1 MRLCELSSCVCVF
14 TGRASRGVRG
24 GTGLVRIGRRR
35 RFFGSPRE
43 GFPILGIVD
52 RDAEVQSRSV
62 SFARKIRR
70 DFLGDRVAHSDVPHL
85 PAGPPSRKAPRLR
98 TGTPRRRSGLRLRR
112 NGPTRPCPSSRS
124 WRSARRSR
132 AEPSRRRV
140 SDPAE
145 SEERAKRRTTLAAVR
160 VCAALRTVTA
170 RQTLPKIFR
179 RRSLLPSGKLGGS
192 FAVSQ
197 ADPLFLS
204 ATTTK
209 PGLVWSSHRSPPA
222 ARTPVR
228 VDSRSPRHD
237 HAHLHA
243 RGGTSRASADAP
255 ARRSP
260 HPTGARNQS
269 YPKAEMPTARV
280 PCRKRLPAVHA
291 GPIEMKR
298 VSRARACHSDH
309 HEIRRR
315 TLSRRNLRAR
325 PRCHA
330 TRADPSSRTMMMM
343 RPEIRRNSVHLF
355 LAFVR
360 SRRTAPRTTAGCLST
375 ATCTISRA

>member
-1 MRLCELSSCVCVF
+1 LRELSFRRVWFRV
-14 TGRASRGVRG
+14 RYVAGVRG
-24 GTGLVRIGRRR
+24 GTGLVRIGRRA

-197 ADPLFLS
+197 ATRCFFRLRQRSPVSSGHHIVRRPRRERLS
-204 ATTTK
+204 ASTRGRRDTTMRIYT
-209 PGLVWSSHRSPPA
+209 PAEVRPEPPPTHPRDA
-222 ARTPVR
+222 PLTRQARE
-228 VDSRSPRHD
+228 
-237 HAHLHA
+237 
-243 RGGTSRASADAP
+243 TSRTQK
-255 ARRSP
+255 RR
-260 HPTGARNQS
+260 
-269 YPKAEMPTARV
+269 
-280 PCRKRLPAVHA
+280 CRPRA
-291 GPIEMKR
+291 
-298 VSRARACHSDH
+298 SRAESGF
-309 HEIRRR
+309 
-315 TLSRRNLRAR
+315 LRS
-325 PRCHA
+325 
-330 TRADPSSRTMMMM
+330 TRD
-343 RPEIRRNSVHLF
+343 
-355 LAFVR
+355 R
-360 SRRTAPRTTAGCLST
+360 SR
-375 ATCTISRA
+375 

>member
-1 MRLCELSSCVCVF
+1 M
-14 TGRASRGVRG
+14 GDRASN
-24 GTGLVRIGRRR
+24 
-35 RFFGSPRE
+35 
-43 GFPILGIVD
+43 
-52 RDAEVQSRSV
+52 
-62 SFARKIRR
+62 
-70 DFLGDRVAHSDVPHL
+70 SDVPHL

-179 RRSLLPSGKLGGS
+179 RRSLLPSGKPNLAGVS
-192 FAVSQ
+192 HISQ

-222 ARTPVR
+222 ARAPVR

-255 ARRSP
+255 ARRVASP
-260 HPTGARNQS
+260 R
-269 YPKAEMPTARV
+269 
-280 PCRKRLPAVHA
+280 
-291 GPIEMKR
+291 
-298 VSRARACHSDH
+298 RARETGRTQKGRCRPRASRWRTRRGPRETDRDH
-309 HEIRRR
+309 ASFPRAR
-315 TLSRRNLRAR
+315 LSLQPPRDASMCAVASRRAR
-325 PRCHA
+325 PRLHA
-330 TRADPSSRTMMMM
+330 TRADPSSLPTRAPTSADAKRFFSSSPR
-343 RPEIRRNSVHLF
+343 RPR
-355 LAFVR
+355 R
-360 SRRTAPRTTAGCLST
+360 SRRTAHPTTAGCRST
-375 ATCTISRA
+375 ATFTTSRA

>member
-1 MRLCELSSCVCVF
+1 MCFRVRYV
-14 TGRASRGVRG
+14 AGVRG

-35 RFFGSPRE
+35 RFAVR
-43 GFPILGIVD
+43 LGKAS
-52 RDAEVQSRSV
+52 RSSELSTGTLAQSRSV
-62 SFARKIRR
+62 AARARSAGT
-70 DFLGDRVAHSDVPHL
+70 LSGDRVAHSDVPHL

-179 RRSLLPSGKLGGS
+179 RRSLLPSGKPNLAGVS
-192 FAVSQ
+192 HISQ

-204 ATTTK
+204 ATTTE

-298 VSRARACHSDH
+298 VSPTRACHSDD

-315 TLSRRNLRAR
+315 TLSRRDLRAR

>member
-1 MRLCELSSCVCVF
+1 VRLCELSSCVCVF

-197 ADPLFLS
+197 ATRCFFRLRQRSPVSSGHHIVRRPRRERLS
-204 ATTTK
+204 ASTRGRRDTTMRIYT
-209 PGLVWSSHRSPPA
+209 PAEVRPEPPPTHPRDA
-222 ARTPVR
+222 PLTRQARE
-228 VDSRSPRHD
+228 
-237 HAHLHA
+237 
-243 RGGTSRASADAP
+243 TSRTQK
-255 ARRSP
+255 RR
-260 HPTGARNQS
+260 
-269 YPKAEMPTARV
+269 
-280 PCRKRLPAVHA
+280 CRPRA
-291 GPIEMKR
+291 
-298 VSRARACHSDH
+298 SRAESGF
-309 HEIRRR
+309 
-315 TLSRRNLRAR
+315 LRS
-325 PRCHA
+325 
-330 TRADPSSRTMMMM
+330 TRD
-343 RPEIRRNSVHLF
+343 
-355 LAFVR
+355 R
-360 SRRTAPRTTAGCLST
+360 SR
-375 ATCTISRA
+375 

>member
-1 MRLCELSSCVCVF
+1 M
-14 TGRASRGVRG
+14 SRGVRG
-24 GTGLVRIGRRR
+24 GTGLVRIGRRA

-192 FAVSQ
+192 FAVSLGRPVVSFGYDNG
-197 ADPLFLS
+197 ARS
-204 ATTTK
+204 R
-209 PGLVWSSHRSPPA
+209 LVITSFA
-222 ARTPVR
+222 ARGANAC
-228 VDSRSPRHD
+228 PRRL
-237 HAHLHA
+237 AVA
-243 RGGTSRASADAP
+243 ATRPCASTRP
-255 ARRSP
+255 RR
-260 HPTGARNQS
+260 
-269 YPKAEMPTARV
+269 YV
-280 PCRKRLPAVHA
+280 PSL
-291 GPIEMKR
+291 
-298 VSRARACHSDH
+298 
-309 HEIRRR
+309 RRR
-315 TLSRRNLRAR
+315 TRATLPSPDRRAKPVVPKSGDADRAR
-325 PRCHA
+325 PVQKAASCGPRGTDRDEACFP
-330 TRADPSSRTMMMM
+330 RARLPLRPPRDTSTDAAASRPPRASS
-343 RPEIRRNSVHLF
+343 V
-355 LAFVR
+355 
-360 SRRTAPRTTAGCLST
+360 PRDA
-375 ATCTISRA
+375 R